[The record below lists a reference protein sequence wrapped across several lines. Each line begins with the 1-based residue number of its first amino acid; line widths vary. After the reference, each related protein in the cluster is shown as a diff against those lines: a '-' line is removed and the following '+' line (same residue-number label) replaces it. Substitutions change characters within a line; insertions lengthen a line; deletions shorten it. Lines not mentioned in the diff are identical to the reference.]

1 MGREKLNFMIDSVAF
16 AAFVLLTSTGVIMS
30 YILPPGSG
38 RFSVLWGM
46 DRHEWGRL
54 HFWIAVVL
62 MATLGLHLLFH
73 WRWIACMVKGRP
85 REGSGIRVGL
95 SVVGV
100 VALLGFAALPFMG
113 EVKQT
118 GAEPPHKMRLTDHD
132 KVDEYGIDGSMTLS
146 DVEKR
151 TGVPSAVVLRELGL
165 PPGIPTDV
173 NLGNLRKHYGFE
185 MNDLRKVVRKQVER
199 NREAQQG
206 Q

>member
-1 MGREKLNFMIDSVAF
+1 MRREKLNFMIDAVAF
-16 AAFVLLTSTGVIMS
+16 AAFVLLTSTGVVMS

-38 RFSVLWGM
+38 RFSILWGM
-46 DRHEWGRL
+46 DRHEWGQL

-62 MATLGLHLLFH
+62 MAALGLHLLFH

-100 VALLGFAALPFMG
+100 VALLAFAALPFMG

-118 GAEPPHKMRLTDHD
+118 GAEPPHKMRLADHD
-132 KVDEYGIDGSMTLS
+132 KVDKYGIDGSMTLS

-151 TGVPSAVVLRELGL
+151 TGVPSAVLLRELGL
-165 PPGIPTDV
+165 PSSLPTDV
-173 NLGNLRKHYGFE
+173 NLGKLRKQYGFE
-185 MNDLRKVVRKQVER
+185 MNDLRKVVREQVGR
-199 NREAQQG
+199 K
-206 Q
+206 